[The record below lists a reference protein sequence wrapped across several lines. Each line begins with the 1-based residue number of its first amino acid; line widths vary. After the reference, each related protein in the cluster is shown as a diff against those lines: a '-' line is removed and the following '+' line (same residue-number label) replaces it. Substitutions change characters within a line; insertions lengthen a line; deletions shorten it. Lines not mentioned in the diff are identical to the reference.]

1 MNYTNYDS
9 NDFVLDEQ
17 FQAWVLDPDDETNL
31 FWENFIQQ
39 HPEKQPEIK
48 KAKKA
53 ILALYFAGIRKEQAF
68 IKKVPSFKAE
78 PSINDANAVWE
89 NILQGIRE
97 PATDH
102 PITVSQSTDK
112 VIPIFS
118 FTYWAKIA
126 ASILLI
132 ITIGAIFWLQQQSDT
147 TAEEITYAT
156 TFGETKQLTLP
167 DNSKI
172 FLNANSHL
180 TVAKNWATDTDR
192 KVKLDGEAFFSVVH
206 TKNHRKFTVALVK
219 GAQIEVLGTE
229 FTVTERPSL
238 SRVVLNKGKVKITV
252 SDKKAAPSK
261 KEAVMAP
268 GDLAEVNWPSATITK
283 THTDDLAMYIGF
295 TQGQLIFK
303 ETPLLEIA
311 RLLKDNYG
319 YKVKFLPADLAQKQ
333 FTGSSPSNQV
343 DLLFKAIEKAF
354 NLKVIKKGRNIS
366 IEKS

>member
-1 MNYTNYDS
+1 MKYTKFDS
-9 NDFVLDEQ
+9 KDFILDES
-17 FQAWVLDPDDETNL
+17 FQKWVLYPDEETDL

-39 HPEKQPEIK
+39 HPEKQPEIN
-48 KAKKA
+48 KAKTA
-53 ILALYFAGIRKEQAF
+53 ILELYFAGIRKEQSS
-68 IKKVPSFKAE
+68 IKKKPSLKAE
-78 PSINDANAVWE
+78 PSINDAKAVWE
-89 NILQGIRE
+89 NILQGIHAPTSNR
-97 PATDH
+97 TTN
-102 PITVSQSTDK
+102 ISQPTDK

-118 FTYWAKIA
+118 FTYWAKMA

-132 ITIGAIFWLQQQSDT
+132 ITTGTIFWLQQQSAT
-147 TAEEITYAT
+147 PAEEVTYAT
-156 TFGETKQLTLP
+156 SFGETKQLTLP

-172 FLNANSHL
+172 FMNANSRL
-180 TVAKNWATDTDR
+180 TVAKNWAADTDR

-252 SDKKAAPSK
+252 LDKKAATGK
-261 KEAVMAP
+261 KEAIMVP
-268 GDLAEVNWPSATITK
+268 GDLAKVNWSAATIFK
-283 THTDDLAMYIGF
+283 THTDNPAMYTGF
-295 TQGQLIFK
+295 TQGQLIFN
-303 ETPLLEIA
+303 ETPLLEVA

-319 YKVKFLPADLAQKQ
+319 YKVKFSPEDLAQKQ

-343 DLLFKAIEKAF
+343 DLLFTAIEKAF

>member
-1 MNYTNYDS
+1 MHFRNYNFK
-9 NDFVLDEQ
+9 DFILDEQ
-17 FQAWVLDPDDETNL
+17 FQEWVLDPDEETNL
-31 FWENFIQQ
+31 FWENFIQH
-39 HPEKQPEIK
+39 HPEKQPEIN
-48 KAKKA
+48 KAKTT
-53 ILALYFAGIRKEQAF
+53 ILELHLASIRKEQAY
-68 IKKVPSFKAE
+68 IKKSPDLKTE

-97 PATDH
+97 PATNH
-102 PITVSQSTDK
+102 PITVSKSTDK
-112 VIPIFS
+112 VIPLFS

-132 ITIGAIFWLQQQSDT
+132 ITVGAIFWLQQQSNT
-147 TAEEITYAT
+147 PAEEITYAT

-172 FLNANSHL
+172 FLNANSRL
-180 TVAKNWATDTDR
+180 TVAKKWAADTDR
-192 KVKLDGEAFFSVVH
+192 QVKLDGEAFFSVVH

-238 SRVVLNKGKVKITV
+238 SRVVLNKGKVKITIL
-252 SDKKAAPSK
+252 DKKAATGK
-261 KEAVMAP
+261 KEAIMVP
-268 GDLAEVNWPSATITK
+268 GDLAKVNWSAATIFK
-283 THTDDLAMYIGF
+283 THTDNPAMYTGF
-295 TQGQLIFK
+295 TQGQLIFN
-303 ETPLLEIA
+303 ETPLLEVA

-319 YKVKFLPADLAQKQ
+319 YKVKFSPEDLAQKQ

-343 DLLFKAIEKAF
+343 DLLFTAIEKAF